1 MDFMNVHL
9 YNASK
14 EIPQNFTFYERMKQ
28 PDWIAPVT
36 VNLLILPSC
45 LWILISLIHHGI
57 KTGKWIKKCA
67 KPSEKLNSG
76 HVYTSVVMGAVFCL
90 LHSLC
95 ILIYYCIGYQENENV
110 ACDVLLTIVF
120 GFYAGQIFSTMTFLW
135 LRQRIFYSNPM
146 LKLYYSKTI
155 KAISI
160 VSIVIIYSGGL
171 CGFILLRVV
180 TSFSSS
186 DDGCIARFKYQPSVL
201 YFVVI
206 FVTNSSGY
214 FTLLVLFIYA
224 LRKAT
229 SSSTPGNPSFNSKPP
244 CSNQTSNSTS
254 SENHLKPPAL
264 GRESDSRMS
273 VNSQNI
279 PYSSTTNQQRMS
291 KKSAHPDTF
300 VTKVL
305 RKTFILALAAVI
317 SDCSVVIIFAS
328 TYYPRVYIAMYNI
341 NAFLNLTFVLLSFA
355 KCKHMIFSPCFS

>member
-180 TSFSSS
+180 T
-186 DDGCIARFKYQPSVL
+186 
-201 YFVVI
+201 
-206 FVTNSSGY
+206 
-214 FTLLVLFIYA
+214 TL
-224 LRKAT
+224 
-229 SSSTPGNPSFNSKPP
+229 
-244 CSNQTSNSTS
+244 
-254 SENHLKPPAL
+254 E
-264 GRESDSRMS
+264 
-273 VNSQNI
+273 
-279 PYSSTTNQQRMS
+279 
-291 KKSAHPDTF
+291 
-300 VTKVL
+300 TKMV
-305 RKTFILALAAVI
+305 R
-317 SDCSVVIIFAS
+317 
-328 TYYPRVYIAMYNI
+328 
-341 NAFLNLTFVLLSFA
+341 
-355 KCKHMIFSPCFS
+355 